1 MDAAFNVASK
11 IASLGV
17 VSKND
22 EALIDFTTLT
32 KVPGVESPLHAES
45 LTIQF
50 SLQMASEMN
59 YKEIQ
64 LESDHWIVVTEISKG
79 KESFCIWDSIFAY
92 ILDLFHCFES
102 CSISYINRTANEL
115 AHNLAKVHCELNDSI
130 VGFGGEHYLF
140 HFVIMKFYLHNEVAF
155 KIKKIIN

>member
-1 MDAAFNVASK
+1 MYAFWLLWHNRNDCIHSMKCRSPDTLRLMAFKIANDYNEASVVVSTVIQQNREEWILSPRCCYKINVDAAFNVASK

-50 SLQMASEMN
+50 SL
-59 YKEIQ
+59 
-64 LESDHWIVVTEISKG
+64 
-79 KESFCIWDSIFAY
+79 
-92 ILDLFHCFES
+92 
-102 CSISYINRTANEL
+102 
-115 AHNLAKVHCELNDSI
+115 
-130 VGFGGEHYLF
+130 
-140 HFVIMKFYLHNEVAF
+140 
-155 KIKKIIN
+155 

>member
-1 MDAAFNVASK
+1 MIILKHHWCYRQQPNEIESIRPPPPRCCYKINVDAAFNVASK

-50 SLQMASEMN
+50 SL
-59 YKEIQ
+59 
-64 LESDHWIVVTEISKG
+64 
-79 KESFCIWDSIFAY
+79 
-92 ILDLFHCFES
+92 
-102 CSISYINRTANEL
+102 
-115 AHNLAKVHCELNDSI
+115 
-130 VGFGGEHYLF
+130 
-140 HFVIMKFYLHNEVAF
+140 
-155 KIKKIIN
+155 